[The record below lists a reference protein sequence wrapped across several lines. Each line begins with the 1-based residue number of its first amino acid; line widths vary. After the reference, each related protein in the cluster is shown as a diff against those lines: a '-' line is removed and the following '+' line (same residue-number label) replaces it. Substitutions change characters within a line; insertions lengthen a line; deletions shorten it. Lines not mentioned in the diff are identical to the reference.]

1 MIPFYEVQQND
12 INVSNLHRELF
23 FPEHMHSHMELIYVI
38 RNKQKLCINKNMYEI
53 NEGEAAII
61 FPDILHYYTRDK
73 KIKKNNKSSDSIIV
87 TFNLN
92 IFGGMFSG
100 LHNYYAE
107 NPVIPINKINI
118 YVKDAFINISKNT
131 KENDAICGWICL
143 ILNYLLKEIN
153 IKKNDSKKDKNVV
166 ELVLSYI
173 QKHFTENIKL
183 SIMAKELHINEYYI
197 SHVFNNNIKIN
208 LRSYLGMLRAE
219 YAAKLIRTTNNNM
232 TEISGIVGFNS
243 IRTFNRVFV
252 KIYGV
257 TPSQYKKNITE
268 YLKKQK

>member
-1 MIPFYEVQQND
+1 MIPFYEVQQSD

-53 NEGEAAII
+53 SEGEAAII

-73 KIKKNNKSSDSIIV
+73 EIKKNNKSSDSIIV
-87 TFNLN
+87 TFNLG

-107 NPVIPINKINI
+107 NPVVPIDKINV
-118 YVKDAFINISKNT
+118 YVKDAFINISKNI

-143 ILNYLLKEIN
+143 IL
-153 IKKNDSKKDKNVV
+153 
-166 ELVLSYI
+166 
-173 QKHFTENIKL
+173 HFTENIKL

-197 SHVFNNNIKIN
+197 SHVFNDSIKIN

-268 YLKKQK
+268 YLKKHR